1 MALFVIVI
9 VGIIVAQTWL
19 DWRDARKDWVLPEWA
34 KGVALAGLVAVSLTA
49 VTSFASFWIQE
60 SAGQWAGG
68 TGSSVFWPQL
78 GFLLCAMGII
88 IATLRKKRLRLM
100 LLLTGL
106 LTVAFLIG
114 ITLSS

>member
-1 MALFVIVI
+1 VALFVMVI
-9 VGIIVAQTWL
+9 VGIVVAQTWL
-19 DWRDARKDWVLPEWA
+19 DWRDARKNWVLPEWA
-34 KGVALAGLVAVSLTA
+34 KGIALAGLVAVSLTA
-49 VTSFASFWIQE
+49 ATSFASFWIQDA
-60 SAGQWAGG
+60 AGQWAGG
-68 TGSSVFWPQL
+68 LSSHAFWPQL

-106 LTVAFLIG
+106 LTAAFWIG